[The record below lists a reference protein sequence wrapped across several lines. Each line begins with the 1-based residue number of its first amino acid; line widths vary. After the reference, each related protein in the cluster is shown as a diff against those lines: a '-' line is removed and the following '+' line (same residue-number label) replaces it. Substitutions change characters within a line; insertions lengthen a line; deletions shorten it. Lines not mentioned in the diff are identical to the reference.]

1 MCPWFIAVYGKHFT
15 QRGVA
20 DVATEMLEEVIVR
33 HDIDATYTS
42 LVKF

>member
-1 MCPWFIAVYGKHFT
+1 MCPWFIAVYGKNFT
-15 QRGVA
+15 QRDVA

-33 HDIDATYTS
+33 YDIDATYTS